1 MTFGDEKIEECYCF
15 YYSEDLLIENT
26 PLLKTL
32 VFGGYSFYWC
42 QRVILSSSCFI
53 QVVLIVDAPGLEVTC
68 GENALSRCSV
78 FSCDCIEF
86 AIIIH

>member
-1 MTFGDEKIEECYCF
+1 MVIHSIGVNELF
-15 YYSEDLLIENT
+15 Y
-26 PLLKTL
+26 
-32 VFGGYSFYWC
+32 
-42 QRVILSSSCFI
+42 RVVVFI

-86 AIIIH
+86 AIITH